1 MTGQQ
6 PPLRPS
12 AADAHLHARL
22 QAIETDQLETRRILR
37 SVDESLK
44 SLVRLEAHHAET
56 REGMNRAFKSIKVLD
71 LYAKETDKAVA
82 AHARRLKVAEDG
94 VAANAAAIAMI
105 QGELPK
111 LRQSS
116 AWVYKAVLACAILV
130 GGAFGGAVVERARA
144 WFAPAPPQPPPI
156 EETATTAR

>member
-6 PPLRPS
+6 PTLGPG
-12 AADAHLHARL
+12 AADAHLNARL

-56 REGMNRAFKSIKVLD
+56 RDGMNRCFKAIKALD
-71 LYAKETDKAVA
+71 MRADEVEKLA
-82 AHARRLKVAEDG
+82 ADHSRRLKVAEDG
-94 VAANAAAIAMI
+94 VAGNAAAIAMI

-116 AWVYKAVLACAILV
+116 AWVYKAVLACAILM

-156 EETATTAR
+156 EETSTTAR